1 MPPDLR
7 RERERRAREDL
18 ILDHAHRAL
27 VDGGYLGLN
36 LDRLA
41 EVVEYSKGTL
51 YNHFGSKED
60 LILAVAARNMTERGD
75 LFERAL
81 LLEGRPRERA
91 VAIAIAD
98 LIHSRRRPGHFQIE
112 QLARTPS
119 LWEKTTEA
127 RREELAAAECRC
139 LEAVAQTVREAMKAG
154 DLSAAAGTTDQV
166 AFNIWSMAYGM
177 NLLASTSAWPRKR
190 RTTGLVITPGPV
202 QESFLDGL
210 RWRPLSTD
218 FEYTETERRI
228 RQTIFRE
235 ELAGVRLR

>member
-1 MPPDLR
+1 MTSDLR
-7 RERERRAREDL
+7 RERDRRAREDL
-18 ILDHAHRAL
+18 ILDEAHRTL
-27 VDGGYLGLN
+27 VETGYLGLN

-41 EVVEYSKGTL
+41 EQVEYSKGTL
-51 YNHFGSKED
+51 YNHFGTKED
-60 LILAVAARNMTERGD
+60 LILAVAVRNMTQRGD
-75 LFERAL
+75 LFDRAL

-98 LIHSRRRPGHFQIE
+98 LIFSRRRPGHFQIE

-127 RREELAAAECRC
+127 RRDALAAAECRC
-139 LEAVAQTVREAMKAG
+139 LDAVAQVVREAMKAG

-177 NLLASTSAWPRKR
+177 NLLAPTSAWPRKR
-190 RTTGLVITPGPV
+190 RTAGLVITPGPI
-202 QESFLDGL
+202 QDSFLDGL
-210 RWRPLSTD
+210 RWHPLSND
-218 FEYTETERRI
+218 FDYADTERRI